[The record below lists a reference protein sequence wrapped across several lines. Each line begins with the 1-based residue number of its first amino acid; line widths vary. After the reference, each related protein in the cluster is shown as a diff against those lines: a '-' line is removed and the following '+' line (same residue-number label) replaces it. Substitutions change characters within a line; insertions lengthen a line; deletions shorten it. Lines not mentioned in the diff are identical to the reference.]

1 MIKYPTGLK
10 YPLLSSTSFKQQSNI
25 LRTEMG
31 SGRARQRQLYQ
42 SVPTMMAATWRLS
55 RNQANIF
62 EGFIGAVG
70 PTWFLMKVLTPRGLV
85 DHQVRFTK
93 SPLENFKPLGSGRW
107 EYQAPIEIKKYIKAT
122 EEKATE
128 SLIKPHTISS
138 FVSSTSNSIS
148 NYLEYN
154 NE

>member
-31 SGRARQRQLYQ
+31 SGRARQRQLYD

-55 RNQANIF
+55 RNQAIIF
-62 EGFIGAVG
+62 EGFIEIVG
-70 PTWFLMKVLTPRGLV
+70 ITWFLMKVLTPRGLV

-93 SPLENFKPLGSGRW
+93 SPLENFKPLGSGKW
-107 EYQAPIEIKKYIKAT
+107 EYQTNVEIKKYIGPTQEQVVSQILKPK
-122 EEKATE
+122 E
-128 SLIKPHTISS
+128 LID
-138 FVSSTSNSIS
+138 FVNGIDAALK
-148 NYLEYN
+148 NYED
-154 NE
+154 

>member
-31 SGRARQRQLYQ
+31 SGRARQRQLYD

-55 RNQANIF
+55 RNQANMLESF
-62 EGFIGAVG
+62 YTHDLNA
-70 PTWFLMKVLTPRGLV
+70 TAWFLMKILTPRGLV
-85 DHQVRFTK
+85 DHQVRFVK

-107 EYQAPIEIKKYIKAT
+107 EYQTNVEIKKYISAS
-122 EEKATE
+122 EEQAAN
-128 SLIKPHTISS
+128 SLVKPHTVSS
-138 FVSSTSNSIS
+138 FVSSISNSIN
-148 NYLEYN
+148 NYLE
-154 NE
+154 

>member
-31 SGRARQRQLYQ
+31 SGRARQRQLYD

-55 RNQANIF
+55 RNQANMLESFYIH
-62 EGFIGAVG
+62 ELNA
-70 PTWFLMKVLTPRGLV
+70 TAWFLMKILTPRGLV
-85 DHQVRFTK
+85 EHQVRFVK

-107 EYQAPIEIKKYIKAT
+107 EYQTNVEIKKYISAT
-122 EEKATE
+122 EEQAVASALAPKDLE
-128 SLIKPHTISS
+128 Q
-138 FVSSTSNSIS
+138 FVNGVSDALYT
-148 NYLEYN
+148 YQE
-154 NE
+154 

>member
-62 EGFIGAVG
+62 EGFIEAVG
-70 PTWFLMKVLTPRGLV
+70 TTWFLMKVLTPRGLV

-107 EYQAPIEIKKYIKAT
+107 EYQTSIEIRKYTVAT
-122 EEKATE
+122 EEQGVNLLLKPR
-128 SLIKPHTISS
+128 SLEE
-138 FVSSTSNSIS
+138 FVAGVNSALAS
-148 NYLEYN
+148 YED
-154 NE
+154 